1 MAWGSLTSFL
11 LDKMVIIG
19 QIVVPVAV
27 VLLYAVAGSYNRSNT
42 LYKSRL
48 DEVVTSFVVS
58 VVAGMFG
65 IFFIMLIDDSVPE
78 RLTNYELMLALLLCL
93 FVPTAVVRLVITTRN
108 ARRIRQGRYAIR
120 TFCGGAS
127 PKTAPS

>member
-1 MAWGSLTSFL
+1 MRQITRERIRYAVADFGTVAVGWFVFNIIRYFTIPSGMAWGSLTSFL

-27 VLLYAVAGSYNRSNT
+27 VLFYAVAGSYNRSNT

-58 VVAGMFG
+58 VAGMFG

-78 RLTNYELMLALLLCL
+78 RLTNYELMLE
-93 FVPTAVVRLVITTRN
+93 I
-108 ARRIRQGRYAIR
+108 GRAHV
-120 TFCGGAS
+120 
-127 PKTAPS
+127 